1 MVFSSKLKKGV
12 RRVVVLTG
20 LLGFFVVLILAASIP
35 VSVTAQPGNLPDV
48 DVPDVLVIANANV
61 VDVRAGTILFGRH
74 ILVEQGKVSRIS
86 EEHPGFGL
94 PTVDIKGAFVAP
106 GLVDMHVHVHDRKDL
121 VTNLAYGV
129 TAVRNLRGFPAH
141 LRWRSEIDDREWLG
155 ATMFVSSPVLDGPK
169 YAHALQQ
176 VVNSPEHARLLVN
189 QYQHSGYDLI
199 KVYGYLAPDVYE
211 AIMAEAR
218 NIGMPIAKHGPYSPT
233 EEPFKWLDAV
243 QSLEHV
249 EDIFQGP
256 LNFQFDTE
264 RLDDYIQ
271 NIKTFRPYITP
282 TLATFDHLTQLS
294 IHKQAFVEQIPLQQL
309 NPFFKW
315 LYGMATVERWLNA
328 SPENSDWN
336 TRELAFLKQITRSLS
351 DNDIP
356 LLVGSDAGTMYMTAG
371 ISTHMEMQLMH
382 DAGIS
387 EERILRYAT
396 LNAARAMQLDQEY
409 GSVEPGRW
417 ADFVIT
423 AENPLHNIRALR
435 QPLAVVKSGQY
446 IDRDGLD
453 QLLRL
458 ADSPAGFYVGLGML
472 LEDILTRWW
481 ADLML

>member
-1 MVFSSKLKKGV
+1 
-12 RRVVVLTG
+12 
-20 LLGFFVVLILAASIP
+20 
-35 VSVTAQPGNLPDV
+35 
-48 DVPDVLVIANANV
+48 
-61 VDVRAGTILFGRH
+61 
-74 ILVEQGKVSRIS
+74 
-86 EEHPGFGL
+86 
-94 PTVDIKGAFVAP
+94 
-106 GLVDMHVHVHDRKDL
+106 
-121 VTNLAYGV
+121 
-129 TAVRNLRGFPAH
+129 
-141 LRWRSEIDDREWLG
+141 
-155 ATMFVSSPVLDGPK
+155 MFVSSPVLDGPK

-211 AIMAEAR
+211 AIMDEAR

-233 EEPFKWLDAV
+233 EEPFKWLDTV

-256 LNFQFDTE
+256 LNFQFDSE

-271 NIKTFRPYITP
+271 NIKTIRPYITP

-315 LYGMATVERWLNA
+315 LYGMESVERWLNA
-328 SPENSDWN
+328 SQENADWN
-336 TRELAFLKQITRSLS
+336 TKELAFLKQLTRSLS

-371 ISTHMEMQLMH
+371 ISTHIEMQLMH

-387 EERILRYAT
+387 DERILRYAT

-409 GSVEPGRW
+409 GAVEPGRW

-423 AENPLHNIRALR
+423 AENPLHNIRALQ

-446 IDRDGLD
+446 IDRDALD
-453 QLLRL
+453 QLLKL

-481 ADLML
+481 ADLMV